1 MTAIDCTDCYL
12 AIEIGDGVRRALV
25 RHFSRFITNRLD
37 SRGIATRDERRRD
50 HVDRD
55 AWRLAATALSE
66 AESELVGALDEG
78 LLNDDPQKGAQE
90 ILAAV
95 VDASVAGIEQHYLED
110 SLYGFESLVIKVGQT
125 LA

>member
-25 RHFSRFITNRLD
+25 QHFNRFIADRLAAH
-37 SRGIATRDERRRD
+37 GVAAPDERRRE

-55 AWRLAATALSE
+55 AWRLATMVLDE
-66 AESELVGALDEG
+66 AENELVGALDEE
-78 LLNDDPQKGAQE
+78 LLKADPQKGAQE

-95 VDASVAGIEQHYLED
+95 IDASVIAIEQDYLD
-110 SLYGFESLVIKVGQT
+110 DARGGF
-125 LA
+125 